1 MSEIVETGAGP
12 PPREVLGYTE
22 FGTAVRQLATEVHDS
37 GYAPDIVLTI
47 ARGGMLLGGAIA
59 YALAVKNVHVMNVEF
74 YTGVNQR
81 LDFPVMLPPVL
92 NMVDIRGTKVLV
104 VDDVADTGHTLKL
117 VVDYCSGEVAE
128 LRTAVLYEK
137 PQSIVNC
144 DYVWRHTDRWIEFP
158 WSCLPPVTQAAN
170 RDA

>member
-1 MSEIVETGAGP
+1 VSE
-12 PPREVLGYTE
+12 REVLSYSE

-37 GYAPDIVLTI
+37 GYDPDIVLTI
-47 ARGGMLLGGAIA
+47 ARGGLLLGGAIA

-74 YTGVNQR
+74 YTGVDQR

-137 PQSIVNC
+137 PRSIVNC

-158 WSCLPPVTQAAN
+158 WSCLPPVTAAAST
-170 RDA
+170 DA

>member
-1 MSEIVETGAGP
+1 MNDIVETGAEA
-12 PPREVLGYTE
+12 PPREVLGYAE
-22 FGTAVRQLATEVHDS
+22 FGSAVRQLATEVHAS

-92 NMVDIRGTKVLV
+92 NMVDIRGTRVLV

-158 WSCLPPVTQAAN
+158 WSCLPPVTAAAN
-170 RDA
+170 IDA